1 MLSQIRLATP
11 LAPRS
16 VGVKAADLK
25 PYSERNA
32 VAVVL
37 QVARGSAKAFEQE
50 RGCKSTRLQQRRQ
63 ADGPR
68 QGARADD
75 GGTVAL
81 CLPTPRLYT
90 QVSLLARPRPRSVL
104 LCVPAPCLSSTAQ
117 PDHRLHSVGGRRL
130 SDAALEPTFDGCP
143 AAASGSSMAARRSS
157 RRRPRCHRGVH
168 QWPERA
174 AFDVRTAVGRRV
186 CRPPPAGRSART
198 HCRAVW
204 LIESLDV
211 FWSVCNVKRQKRVHP
226 GLDPSDYLRLL
237 RLI

>member
-1 MLSQIRLATP
+1 MSQIRLATP

-32 VAVVL
+32 VAVRL

-63 ADGPR
+63 AGCPR

-81 CLPTPRLYT
+81 CLPTPRLT

-104 LCVPAPCLSSTAQ
+104 LCVPVPCLSSTAQ
-117 PDHRLHSVGGRRL
+117 PDLRLHSVGGRSL
-130 SDAALEPTFDGCP
+130 SDATLERTFDGCQ
-143 AAASGSSMAARRSS
+143 AASRGSSLAARRSS
-157 RRRPRCHRGVH
+157 RCRPWCRRGVRH
-168 QWPERA
+168 CPERA
-174 AFDVRTAVGRRV
+174 LFEVRTAVERRA
-186 CRPPPAGRSART
+186 CCPPSAGQSTRT
-198 HCRAVW
+198 HYRAEGP
-204 LIESLDV
+204 LAPL
-211 FWSVCNVKRQKRVHP
+211 
-226 GLDPSDYLRLL
+226 
-237 RLI
+237 

>member
-1 MLSQIRLATP
+1 MSQIRLATP

-32 VAVVL
+32 VAVRL

-50 RGCKSTRLQQRRQ
+50 RGCKTTRLQQRRQ

-81 CLPTPRLYT
+81 CLPTPRLT

-104 LCVPAPCLSSTAQ
+104 LCVPAPCLSSMAQ
-117 PDHRLHSVGGRRL
+117 PDLRLPSVGGRSL
-130 SDAALEPTFDGCP
+130 PDAALEHTFWIWLPSSSARQQHGGAQELAPSPMVPPRCALVAGQGRARGPDG
-143 AAASGSSMAARRSS
+143 GRSS
-157 RRRPRCHRGVH
+157 GLLLS
-168 QWPERA
+168 
-174 AFDVRTAVGRRV
+174 
-186 CRPPPAGRSART
+186 AG
-198 HCRAVW
+198 W
-204 LIESLDV
+204 LV
-211 FWSVCNVKRQKRVHP
+211 YR
-226 GLDPSDYLRLL
+226 DPLPS
-237 RLI
+237 